1 MKYQYLSLSFNE
13 HCWKRNKMKITRYNI
28 KEMILGGKNIF
39 VSLCRKCKSEL
50 MWSTQIVTDVFTSAV
65 LAFEDLVLTL
75 LVWKSVYEN

>member
-39 VSLCRKCKSEL
+39 SLCRCVASVNQNSYE
-50 MWSTQIVTDVFTSAV
+50 V
-65 LAFEDLVLTL
+65 L
-75 LVWKSVYEN
+75 K

>member
-39 VSLCRKCKSEL
+39 SLCRCVASVNQNSYE
-50 MWSTQIVTDVFTSAV
+50 V
-65 LAFEDLVLTL
+65 L
-75 LVWKSVYEN
+75 KY